1 MNFNDILKE
10 TKEVLITIITD
21 SFSDH
26 KKEVKKDIEVFLKAS
41 EDKLERWTVLL
52 ASKKLSEADFEWL
65 LKSQKDLLQFEALY
79 QAGISKQRLG
89 HLKNKILKTIFNT
102 IVSLVL

>member
-1 MNFNDILKE
+1 MNFDNILKE
-10 TKEVLITIITD
+10 TKETVIAIITD
-21 SFSDH
+21 SFLDH

-41 EDKLERWTVLL
+41 EEKLERWTILL
-52 ASKKLSEADFEWL
+52 ASKKISESDFEWL
-65 LKSQKDLLQFEALY
+65 LKSQKDLLQFETLY

-102 IVSLVL
+102 IVTIVL

>member
-1 MNFNDILKE
+1 MDFDNILKE
-10 TKEVLITIITD
+10 TKETVINIITD
-21 SFSDH
+21 SFIDH
-26 KKEVKKDIEVFLKAS
+26 KKEVKKDIEIFLKAS
-41 EDKLERWTVLL
+41 EEKLERWTLLL

-102 IVSLVL
+102 IISMIL